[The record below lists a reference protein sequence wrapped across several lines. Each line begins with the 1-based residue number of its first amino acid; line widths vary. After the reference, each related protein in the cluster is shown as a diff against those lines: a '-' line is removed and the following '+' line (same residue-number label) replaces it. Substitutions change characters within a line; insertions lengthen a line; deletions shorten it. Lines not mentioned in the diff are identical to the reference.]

1 MNAHG
6 QFTHR
11 IKSCFL
17 EAILCCILYIC
28 YRKIIGAHSALI
40 LTAFLILYGGT
51 MAVSEFAERKLLCLE
66 RQNKITANKL
76 FYLSAM
82 ILCPIYLFWFL
93 FSMIPIFS
101 YEVWLITG
109 FPIILVSCIPLHTLS
124 DYWKKVSLFW
134 LLQLLVYGC
143 CLAIG
148 QILGKAAFGGL

>member
-1 MNAHG
+1 MV
-6 QFTHR
+6 
-11 IKSCFL
+11 
-17 EAILCCILYIC
+17 
-28 YRKIIGAHSALI
+28 
-40 LTAFLILYGGT
+40 
-51 MAVSEFAERKLLCLE
+51 VSEFAERKLLYLE
-66 RQNKITANKL
+66 KQNKITAKKL

-93 FSMIPIFS
+93 FSVIPILS

-109 FPIILVSCIPLHTLS
+109 FPIILVSCIPLHTLA
-124 DYWKKVSLFW
+124 DHWKKTAVFW